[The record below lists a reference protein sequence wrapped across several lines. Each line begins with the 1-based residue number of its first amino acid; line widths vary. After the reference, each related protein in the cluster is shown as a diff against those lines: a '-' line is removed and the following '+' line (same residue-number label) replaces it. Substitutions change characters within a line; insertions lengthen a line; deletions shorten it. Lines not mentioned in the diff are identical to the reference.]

1 MYSTQQ
7 HGAAEYSHYIHVLS
21 GSFDLIPQGDESEN
35 IRNRKYAQVVYDISS
50 LTPGS
55 PSLEYAINN
64 SYSRIVQSGP
74 SGETYMAYAPPGSPT
89 SGNVWRVK
97 QITSTGDV
105 LWADN
110 ANFSQSVTDPL
121 SGLTYTY

>member
-1 MYSTQQ
+1 MYTAAQN
-7 HGAAEYSHYIHVLS
+7 GAANYNSWMHIPS
-21 GSFDLIPQGDESEN
+21 GSFAEIVQGDESED
-35 IRNRKYAQVVYDISS
+35 IRIRKYAQVVYDISS

-74 SGETYMAYAPPGSPT
+74 SGETYMAYAPPGSAT

-97 QITSTGDV
+97 QITSTGDI

-110 ANFSQSVTDPL
+110 ANFTQSVTDPL